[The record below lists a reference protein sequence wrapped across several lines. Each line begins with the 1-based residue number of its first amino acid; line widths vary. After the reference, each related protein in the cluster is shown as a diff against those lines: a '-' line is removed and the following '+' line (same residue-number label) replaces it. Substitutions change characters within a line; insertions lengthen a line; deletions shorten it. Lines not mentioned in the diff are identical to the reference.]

1 MVCWEAVTGR
11 LDPYIHICGIVDV
24 LSQIE
29 DHRTMQ
35 LKNCMTSDDD
45 DDNGDDDDSS
55 RWLPCGT
62 GQSWR
67 GNVVNTKLT
76 AGMHYKGAGAISSL
90 AQCDLVGDVC
100 RLRVCT
106 PR

>member
-55 RWLPCGT
+55 R
-62 GQSWR
+62 
-67 GNVVNTKLT
+67 
-76 AGMHYKGAGAISSL
+76 
-90 AQCDLVGDVC
+90 
-100 RLRVCT
+100 
-106 PR
+106 